1 VVDQESAPKPRRM
14 SRSQRRSAFVEAAGR
29 MFDELEGWY
38 DQHPEAS
45 FGEIEAEAR
54 RRRRELMGKGLGA
67 LVNGRDTGYQLE
79 SPICQK
85 CKQPMGFEDYRSKA
99 VFGLEGDT
107 ELSRA
112 YYACPRCQGQT
123 LSPPRPQTAPA
134 RRSLE

>member
-1 VVDQESAPKPRRM
+1 MARRESTPKPRQM
-14 SRSQRRSAFVEAAGR
+14 SRAQRRTAFVAAAGR
-29 MFDELEGWY
+29 MFDELEDWY

-54 RRRRELMGKGLGA
+54 CRRRELMGGGLGV

-79 SPICQK
+79 PPICRE
-85 CKQPMGFEDYRSKA
+85 CKQPLGFEDYRSKT

-112 YYACPRCQGQT
+112 YYVCPRCQGQT
-123 LSPPRPQTAPA
+123 LSPPRP
-134 RRSLE
+134 